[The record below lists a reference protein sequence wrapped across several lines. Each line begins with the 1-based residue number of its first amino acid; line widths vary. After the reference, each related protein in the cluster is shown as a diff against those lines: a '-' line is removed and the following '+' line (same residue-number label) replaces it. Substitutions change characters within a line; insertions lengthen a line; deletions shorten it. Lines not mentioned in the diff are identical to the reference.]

1 MKGRTIFTALATIL
15 LVSMVI
21 VSAVGSAQD
30 PSYDTTGARTDVFE
44 DRALQHIAQTQ
55 DIPIEQLSVVYK
67 TQAHYR
73 MIDKKLW
80 CMKISDH
87 KSDEMYAASMD
98 MDGNIVDESEIKGQD
113 SKAYTGKY
121 GKLEPALYDRLRDA
135 SGEEMI
141 KVGIWLTPIDGERIE
156 KEILSKCLSGNR
168 PVPDDKEGRMGGG
181 SAVRNEIFAAKK
193 EAYALKEKPVI
204 DHLKAKGFEI
214 IYASFS
220 APLIFAELP
229 REEIIALGG
238 RDDIGKIYLSKLCEP
253 EADTAIPT
261 IRAHKVWNEGY
272 DGTGTKVA
280 IVEWA
285 GVDFANPYLS
295 GIMRPS
301 PSGVGAHATECA
313 GIVASTHPTYKGVAY
328 GTTILSANADSWWD
342 SDLIE
347 ASDWAIGESADVLS
361 CSFHSLEND
370 PFDLRMDHLDRYY
383 DHVIWEHHRAVS
395 KSAGNNNGNVTSP
408 GLAYNVI
415 TVGGTDDMDTPDWD
429 DDERAPFSSYVD
441 PISPHGDRDKPEV
454 SAVAERIQSTET
466 EAYFIGNGTWI
477 TKPSDKKAGTS
488 YAAPAVAG
496 MIAALIDRDV
506 SLRDYP
512 EVSKA
517 VIMASAI
524 HDTYDG
530 GTSHPSWAIDDKE
543 GTGTVVA
550 SQAYNTVNNNWKQGF
565 SHLTQSNF
573 PMDIT
578 FYAAEG
584 EDVRF
589 VTCWDSHTNWD
600 VDNSYDM
607 LMADLDLKIYDPSGG
622 YIDGSYTWDRNF
634 EVVDFTAP
642 VSGTYKAHII
652 RWQFDADYE
661 RLGAAWS
668 RTSLPVEYT
677 FTDSVS
683 QGSDSVKHNFDVP
696 FECNRIYTTLDMPS
710 GTDFDLSVWDDQNR
724 RTGGWLST
732 ESHNRYDIPNSGY
745 SGYAADPEWVDV
757 SPPAT
762 SGAWD
767 TGCYAFYGSGT
778 YTMTVEV
785 TP

>member
-1 MKGRTIFTALATIL
+1 MKARTTIFTALAAIL
-15 LVSMVI
+15 LVGMVI
-21 VSAVGSAQD
+21 VPAMGLQTSSQD
-30 PSYDTTGARTDVFE
+30 RSARTDAFE
-44 DRALQHIAQTQ
+44 DIALQHIAQAYNM
-55 DIPIEQLSVVYK
+55 PLEHLSVVAR

-87 KSDEMYAASMD
+87 KSDEMYAVSMD
-98 MDGNIVDESEIKGQD
+98 LDGNIVDENAIKEQER
-113 SKAYTGKY
+113 KAYTGKY
-121 GKLEPALYDRLRDA
+121 GKLEPALYDRLRGA
-135 SGEEMI
+135 SGGDLI
-141 KVGIWLTPIDGERIE
+141 KVGIWLTPIDSERIE

-168 PVPDDKEGRMGGG
+168 PVSDDKDGRMGGG

-204 DHLKAKGFEI
+204 DYLNAKGFEI

-229 REEIIALGG
+229 NEEIIALEE
-238 RDDIGKIYLSKLCEP
+238 RDDIDKIYLSKLCEP
-253 EADTAIPT
+253 ETDTAAPT

-280 IVEWA
+280 IVA
-285 GVDFANPYLS
+285 GDGVDFSNPYLS
-295 GIMRPS
+295 GIMRP
-301 PSGVGAHATECA
+301 GQNDVGAHATECA

-328 GTTILSANADSWWD
+328 GTTILSANADSGGD
-342 SDLIE
+342 PDLIE
-347 ASDWAIGESADVLS
+347 ASDWALDNGADVLS
-361 CSFHSLEND
+361 CSFGHDSGLQLD
-370 PFDLRMDHLDRYY
+370 AIDRYY

-395 KSAGNNNGNVTSP
+395 KSAGNNNGNITSP

-415 TVGGTDDMDTPDWD
+415 TVGGTDDMDTSDWSG
-429 DDERAPFSSYVD
+429 DERYPKSSYID

-454 SAVAERIQSTET
+454 SAVAERIQTTET
-466 EAYFIGNGTWI
+466 EDYFIDNGTWI

-488 YAAPAVAG
+488 LAAPAVAG
-496 MIAALIDRDV
+496 MIATLIDRDV

-550 SQAYNTVNNNWKQGF
+550 SQAYNIVNNNWKQGF

-589 VTCWDSHTNWD
+589 VICWDSHTNWH
-600 VDNSYDM
+600 VDNSYDV
-607 LMADLDLKIYDPSGG
+607 LMSDLDIKIYDPSGG
-622 YIDGSYTWDRNF
+622 YIDGSYTIDRNF

-652 RWQFDADYE
+652 KWQFEADYE

-668 RTSLPVEYT
+668 RTSLPMEYT

-696 FECNRIYTTLDMPS
+696 FECNRVYTTLDMPS

-745 SGYAADPEWVDV
+745 SGYSADPEWVDV

-778 YTMTVEV
+778 YTITVEA